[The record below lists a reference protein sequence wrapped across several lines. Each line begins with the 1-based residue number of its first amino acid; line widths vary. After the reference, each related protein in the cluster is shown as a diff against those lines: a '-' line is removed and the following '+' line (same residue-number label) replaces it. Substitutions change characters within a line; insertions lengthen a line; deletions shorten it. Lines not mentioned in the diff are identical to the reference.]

1 MDTLESF
8 IKDLKE
14 NIKGDILDD
23 EYSLGMYATDA
34 SHYQIMPTVVVLPK
48 DEADVKKL
56 NDEIEVLEQEYK
68 ETASG
73 SKQ

>member
-1 MDTLESF
+1 L
-8 IKDLKE
+8 
-14 NIKGDILDD
+14 
-23 EYSLGMYATDA
+23 
-34 SHYQIMPTVVVLPK
+34 

-56 NDEIEVLEQEYK
+56 KDEIEVLEMEYK